1 MADGSTTPLGVLQS
15 VFGYDAFRG
24 RQAEIIDSV
33 CAGRDALVLMP
44 TGGGKSLCYQIPA
57 LVRDGVAIIVSPLI
71 ALMSDQVAALK
82 QLGVKAAYLN
92 STLDGA
98 SQAAIERSVRD
109 GSLDM
114 LYVAPERLMQP
125 RTLELLHGAHV
136 SLFAI
141 DEAHCV
147 SQWGHDFRPEY
158 RQLAALADQFP
169 NVPRVALTATA
180 DLPTRAEIIER
191 LRLEAAD
198 TYLHSFDRPNIRY
211 RVAERGKARDQLLD
225 FIEREHDHDA
235 GIVYCLSRRKVEET
249 ADWLTAQGRTA
260 LAYHAGL
267 PAQLRDHHQSR
278 FLREEGVIICATV
291 AFGMGIDKPDVRFVA
306 HLDLPASVE
315 AYYQETGRAGRD
327 GTPADAWML
336 YGLNDVIQRRR
347 MIEQGNAPDERKAVE
362 RGKLDAMLAYCELAS
377 CRRIHLLGYFG
388 ETLGAACGNCD
399 TCLNPPDTWDATRAA
414 RMALSAVYRTGQ
426 RFGAGYVVDHLRGVV
441 SERASSTGHDKLSTF
456 SVGQDIEVAKW
467 RSVMRQ
473 LIALGYLQVD
483 HERFGGLRLA
493 GESKALIKGQVNL
506 ELRVD
511 RSAKRTRSRL
521 KKDLPPIE
529 IEDEPLW
536 EALRAL
542 RTSLAKEQ
550 DVPPYVIFHDATLR
564 EMLARRPTSKREL
577 ENVPG
582 VGEKKRDA
590 YGRAFVETI
599 AEYSPSGA

>member
-1 MADGSTTPLGVLQS
+1 MTADPTPLSVLQS

-57 LVRDGVAIIVSPLI
+57 LVRPGVAVVVSPLI
-71 ALMSDQVAALK
+71 ALMSDQVAALR
-82 QLGVKAAYLN
+82 QLGVNAAFLN
-92 STLDGA
+92 STLDGRA
-98 SQAAIERSVRD
+98 QNKIERGMRD
-109 GSLDM
+109 DSLDL
-114 LYVAPERLMQP
+114 LYVAPERLMQA
-125 RTLELLHGAHV
+125 RTLDLLHGCNV

-169 NVPRVALTATA
+169 QVPRLALTATA
-180 DLPTRAEIIER
+180 DMPTRAEIIER

-225 FIEREHDHDA
+225 FIDREHDGDA

-249 ADWLTAQGRTA
+249 ADWLNGRGKTA

-327 GTPADAWML
+327 GAAADAWML

-347 MIEQGNAPDERKAVE
+347 MIEQGNAPDERKGVE
-362 RGKLDAMLAYCELAS
+362 RAKLDAMLAYCELAS
-377 CRRIHLLGYFG
+377 CRRIHLLGYFA
-388 ETLGAACGNCD
+388 ETLENPCGNCD

-426 RFGAGYVVDHLRGVV
+426 RFGAGYIVDHLRGVE
-441 SERASSTGHDKLSTF
+441 SDRASTTGHAQLSTF
-456 SVGQDIEVAKW
+456 GVGADIEVGKW
-467 RSVMRQ
+467 RSVVRQ
-473 LIALGYLQVD
+473 LIALGYLQVE

-493 GESKALIKGQVNL
+493 GQSKALIKGEQTL

-511 RSAKRTRSRL
+511 RSAKRSRSRL

-536 EALRAL
+536 EALRGL
-542 RTSLAKEQ
+542 RTDLAKEQ

-564 EMLARRPTSKREL
+564 EMLARRPTSKHEL
-577 ENVPG
+577 EDVPG

-590 YGRAFVETI
+590 YGRAFIDLI
-599 AEYSPSGA
+599 AAHSA

>member
-1 MADGSTTPLGVLQS
+1 MGLACREPLSVLQD

-57 LVRDGVAIIVSPLI
+57 LVRPGVAIVVSPLI
-71 ALMSDQVAALK
+71 ALMSDQVAALR
-82 QLGVKAAYLN
+82 QLGVRAAYLN
-92 STLDGA
+92 STLDGPT
-98 SQAAIERSVRD
+98 QARIERDTRD
-109 GSLDM
+109 GTLDV

-125 RTLELLHGAHV
+125 RTLDLLHGCEL

-169 NVPRVALTATA
+169 QVPRLALTATA
-180 DLPTRAEIIER
+180 DLPTRAEIVER

-198 TYLHSFDRPNIRY
+198 TFLHSFDRPNIRY
-211 RVAERGKARDQLLD
+211 RVAERGKAREQLLD
-225 FIEREHDHDA
+225 FIDREHEGQA

-249 ADWLTAQGRTA
+249 ADWLNARGRTA

-278 FLREEGVIICATV
+278 FLREEGVIVCATV

-306 HLDLPASVE
+306 HLDLPASIE

-327 GTPADAWML
+327 GQPADAWML

-388 ETLGAACGNCD
+388 ETLQQACGNCD

-426 RFGAGYVVDHLRGVV
+426 RFGAGYVVDHLRGVE

-456 SVGQDIEVAKW
+456 GIGQAVDIGKW
-467 RSVMRQ
+467 RSLMRQ

-493 GESKALIKGQVNL
+493 GDSKALIKGECTL

-511 RSAKRTRSRL
+511 RSARRGRSRL

-536 EALRAL
+536 EALRTL
-542 RTSLAKEQ
+542 RTELAREQ

-564 EMLARRPTSKREL
+564 EMLARRPTTTAEL
-577 ENVPG
+577 EHVPG
-582 VGEKKRDA
+582 VGQKKRDA
-590 YGRAFVETI
+590 YGRVFVDTI
-599 AEYSPSGA
+599 SRYQTHGG